1 MDPGIVLIAGNFLV
15 IIILHPAA
23 IFYMAAGGRPL
34 LRHPGVYLNMFPYMF
49 ITIFVCCV
57 I

>member
-34 LRHPGVYLNMFPYMF
+34 LRQPGVYLNMFPYMF